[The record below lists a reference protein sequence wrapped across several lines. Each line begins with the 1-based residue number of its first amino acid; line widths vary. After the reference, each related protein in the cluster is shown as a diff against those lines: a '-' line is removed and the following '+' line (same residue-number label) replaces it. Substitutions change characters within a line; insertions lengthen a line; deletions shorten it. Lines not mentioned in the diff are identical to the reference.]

1 MSRIP
6 FDQFSKQYL
15 ADLLA
20 PLGQVET
27 SLEVPGEARFVDIWF
42 SPSPQPAIPP
52 EQLGLLG
59 RIALTACL
67 IEPFRNQ
74 PSLTEI
80 RNCLLKLFLVQADRQ
95 RQARRDEERLTE
107 SDLPK
112 LWMLTSSASD
122 TLLQDIGATAE
133 ACPQAGI
140 YSLAKVCNTMVIA
153 INQLP
158 ATDDTLWLRI
168 LGKGQTQQEAINQ
181 VLALPKDDPQRSQIL
196 RLLASWK
203 IRIEVTSELDDED
216 QELLMTLSQAYLEWE
231 QATEQ
236 RGLQRGLQQGVR
248 LERRVTLENLLR
260 VRFGELDEQLHG
272 VIQRLIGLSPED
284 YATQIPLLLTL
295 SRHDLVA
302 HIQQQLTNG
311 RNNPQSAEQS
321 GSMPS

>member
-15 ADLLA
+15 EDLLA

-27 SLEVPGEARFVDIWF
+27 SLEVPGEARFVDIYF

-59 RIALTACL
+59 RIATTTCL

-80 RNCLLKLFLVQADRQ
+80 RNCLLKLFLVHADRQ
-95 RQARRDEERLTE
+95 RQARRDEERLSE
-107 SDLPK
+107 ADLPK
-112 LWMLTSSASD
+112 LWILTTSASD
-122 TLLQDIGATAE
+122 ILRQDIRAVADE
-133 ACPQAGI
+133 AWQSGV
-140 YSLAKVCNTMVIA
+140 YSLATAFKTTIVA

-168 LGKGQTQQEAINQ
+168 LGKGQTQQQAINQ
-181 VLALPKDDPQRSQIL
+181 VLELPQDDPRRSQIL
-196 RLLASWK
+196 RLLATWK
-203 IRIEVTSELDDED
+203 IRIEVSNESDDED

-236 RGLQRGLQQGVR
+236 RGLQQGLQQG
-248 LERRVTLENLLR
+248 LQLGRRITLESILR
-260 VRFGELDEQLHG
+260 ARFGELDEQLNG
-272 VIQRLIGLSPED
+272 VIQQLIGLSPEE
-284 YATQIPLLLTL
+284 YALQIPLLLNL
-295 SRHDLVA
+295 SRDDLLR
-302 HIQQQLTNG
+302 QLQRQDDNLTT
-311 RNNPQSAEQS
+311 
-321 GSMPS
+321 